1 MKTNLLISFFF
12 ALTLSFSQSER
23 KVISYIDSINSLASS
38 HYKSNDI
45 NQSFNYLL
53 KNVELSESVNDDYG
67 NAQANF
73 LLGNLYQ
80 YMGLSIEAAE
90 SYSKMLASA
99 KKVEDNYLI
108 ASSYLSLGEIY
119 KEFKSTE
126 EVISYYKKALKYALK
141 DNVRDENNIDKKQQI
156 LFDIRIKLSHIYMLK
171 GQYNDMYINL
181 LEAEKSLENS
191 LYSKAFLS
199 YSYGLYYANLKSFN
213 IANKKYTEALSYL
226 EKSKSDVTD
235 ARMNILFKEVYREQS
250 MSLANLGKVDEAYQ
264 ALLKH
269 DNFREVLTNK
279 EKVRDEKN
287 AKSKFILSQYKNI
300 AQTANSERLLQQEIS
315 NEIRIITI
323 IISIAIVVLLV
334 LFLVLIK
341 NYRSKK
347 KLSFILKER
356 NKMLQIAKNQAEKS
370 SRLKTDFISNVTHE
384 LRTPLYGVVG
394 LTSLMLEKNS
404 LCEEDQKLLKS
415 LKYSGDYLLNLV
427 NDILQMGKIESEN
440 VELKN
445 VSVNLKEMVSG
456 IIGSFEYRLQES
468 NNQIHI
474 LIDDSIPEAVVCD
487 NVRLSQVL
495 INLIGNS
502 IKFTNNGKI
511 WLRVILN
518 NLRDNDIDIRF
529 EIEDNGPGI
538 PENKHETIFE
548 NFSQLEENKNINYQ
562 GTGLGL
568 SIVKKIVGLFNS
580 KIELSS
586 ELGKGS
592 KFSFNVTFEIDKEK
606 LVNTDKNKTGKI
618 VPLNQGYKI
627 LVAEDNKIN
636 QIVTKNLLKKANFI
650 CDVVENGLE
659 CVNAFKNNAYD
670 LILMDINMPVM
681 DGNQATQEIRKQ
693 NPNIPIIA
701 LTAADIDEVRK
712 NFGTIGYNG
721 IITKPFDNLEFFQVI
736 NMHIQNSK
744 TKFNPISKLV
754 KVS

>member
-1 MKTNLLISFFF
+1 MKTNLFISFFF
-12 ALTLSFSQSER
+12 TLTLSFSQSER

-45 NQSFNYLL
+45 SQSFNYLL

-73 LLGNLYQ
+73 LLGNLYY
-80 YMGLSIEAAE
+80 YMGLSKEAAE

-99 KKVEDNYLI
+99 KKVEDNYLV

-119 KEFKSTE
+119 KEFKPAE

-141 DNVRDENNIDKKQQI
+141 DNVRDENNIDKKQQM

-199 YSYGLYYANLKSFN
+199 YTYGLYYANLKSFN
-213 IANKKYTEALSYL
+213 IANKKFAEALSYL

-235 ARMNILFKEVYREQS
+235 ARTNILFKEVYREQS
-250 MSLANLGKVDEAYQ
+250 MTLANLGKVDEAYQ

-269 DNFREVLTNK
+269 DNFREVLTDK
-279 EKVRDEKN
+279 EKIRNEKN
-287 AKSKFILSQYKNI
+287 AKSKFFISQYKNI

-315 NEIRIITI
+315 NEIRVITI

-334 LFLVLIK
+334 LFLILIK

-347 KLSFILKER
+347 KLSFILKEK
-356 NKMLQIAKNQAEKS
+356 NKMLEIAKNQAEKS

-568 SIVKKIVGLFNS
+568 SIVKKLVGLFNS

-606 LVNTDKNKTGKI
+606 QVKTDQNKTGKI

-659 CVNAFKNNAYD
+659 CVNAFKNNEYD

-681 DGNQATQEIRKQ
+681 DGNQATQEIRKV
-693 NPNIPIIA
+693 NANIPIIA

-744 TKFNPISKLV
+744 TKFNPINKLV

>member
-126 EVISYYKKALKYALK
+126 DVISYYKKALKYALK

-502 IKFTNNGKI
+502 IKFTSNGKI

>member
-1 MKTNLLISFFF
+1 MKTNLFISFFF
-12 ALTLSFSQSER
+12 TLTLSFSQSER

-38 HYKSNDI
+38 HYRSNDI

-80 YMGLSIEAAE
+80 YMGLSNEAAE

-99 KKVEDNYLI
+99 KSLDDNYLV
-108 ASSYLSLGEIY
+108 ASSYLSLGEVY
-119 KEFKSTE
+119 KDFKPAD
-126 EVISYYKKALKYALK
+126 EVVSYYKKALKYALK
-141 DNVRDENNIDKKQQI
+141 DHVQDENNIDKKQQI

-181 LEAEKSLENS
+181 LEAEKSLNNS
-191 LYSKAFLS
+191 PYSNAFLS
-199 YSYGLYYANLKSFN
+199 YTYGLYYANLKSFN
-213 IANKKYTEALSYL
+213 IANKKFTEALSYL
-226 EKSKSDVTD
+226 EKSKTDVADDRT
-235 ARMNILFKEVYREQS
+235 NILFKEVYRELS
-250 MSLANLGKVDEAYQ
+250 VLLANLGKVDEAYQ

-269 DNFREVLTNK
+269 DSFREKLTDK
-279 EKVRDEKN
+279 EKVREEKN

-300 AQTANSERLLQQEIS
+300 AQTANSERLLQQEVS
-315 NEIRIITI
+315 NEIRFITI
-323 IISIAIVVLLV
+323 IISIATVILLV
-334 LFLVLIK
+334 LMLILIK

-347 KLSFILKER
+347 KLSFILKEK
-356 NKMLQIAKNQAEKS
+356 NKMLQIAKNQAENS

-394 LTSLMLEKNS
+394 LTSLMLEKNR

-427 NDILQMGKIESEN
+427 NDILQMGKMESEN

-445 VSVNLKEMVSG
+445 VSVNLKEMISG

-502 IKFTNNGKI
+502 IKFTTNGKI

-518 NLRDNDIDIRF
+518 NLREKDLDIRF

-548 NFSQLEENKNINYQ
+548 NFSQLDENKNINYQ

-586 ELGKGS
+586 ELGEGS

-606 LVNTDKNKTGKI
+606 LVNTEQNKTGKI
-618 VPLNQGYKI
+618 VLLNKSYKI
-627 LVAEDNKIN
+627 LIAEDNKIN

-650 CDVVENGLE
+650 CHVVENGLE
-659 CVNAFKNNAYD
+659 CIAAFKKNEYD
-670 LILMDINMPVM
+670 LILMDINMPLM
-681 DGNQATQEIRKQ
+681 NGNEATQEIRKE
-693 NPNIPIIA
+693 NTNIPIIA
-701 LTAADIDEVRK
+701 LTAADIDEVKK
-712 NFGTIGYNG
+712 NFGSIGYNG
-721 IITKPFDNLEFFQVI
+721 IITKPFDNCEFFQVI
-736 NMHIQNSK
+736 NTHIQSSK
-744 TKFNPISKLV
+744 TKFNPISKLE

>member
-334 LFLVLIK
+334 LFLILIK

-502 IKFTNNGKI
+502 IKFTSNGKI

>member
-1 MKTNLLISFFF
+1 MKTNLFISFFF
-12 ALTLSFSQSER
+12 TLTLSFSQSER

-38 HYKSNDI
+38 HYRSNDI

-80 YMGLSIEAAE
+80 YMGLSNEAAE

-99 KKVEDNYLI
+99 KSLDDNYLV
-108 ASSYLSLGEIY
+108 ASSYLSLGEVY
-119 KEFKSTE
+119 KDFKPAD
-126 EVISYYKKALKYALK
+126 EVVSYYKKALKYALK
-141 DNVRDENNIDKKQQI
+141 DHVQDENNIDKKQQI

-181 LEAEKSLENS
+181 LEAEKSLNNS
-191 LYSKAFLS
+191 PYSNAFLS
-199 YSYGLYYANLKSFN
+199 YTYGLYYANLKSFN
-213 IANKKYTEALSYL
+213 IANKKFTEALSYL
-226 EKSKSDVTD
+226 EKSKTDVVDDRT
-235 ARMNILFKEVYREQS
+235 NVLFKEVYRELS
-250 MSLANLGKVDEAYQ
+250 VLLANLGKVDEAYQ

-269 DNFREVLTNK
+269 DSFREKLTDK
-279 EKVRDEKN
+279 EKVREEKN

-300 AQTANSERLLQQEIS
+300 AQTANSERLLQQEVS
-315 NEIRIITI
+315 NEIRFITI
-323 IISIAIVVLLV
+323 IISIATVILLV
-334 LFLVLIK
+334 LMLILIK

-347 KLSFILKER
+347 KLSFILKEK
-356 NKMLQIAKNQAEKS
+356 NKMLQIAKNQAENS

-394 LTSLMLEKNS
+394 LTSLMLEKNR

-427 NDILQMGKIESEN
+427 NDILQMGKMESEN

-445 VSVNLKEMVSG
+445 VSVNLKEMISG

-502 IKFTNNGKI
+502 IKFTTNGKI

-518 NLRDNDIDIRF
+518 NLREKDLDIRF

-548 NFSQLEENKNINYQ
+548 NFSQLDENKNINYQ

-586 ELGKGS
+586 ELGEGS

-606 LVNTDKNKTGKI
+606 LVNTEQNKTGKI
-618 VPLNQGYKI
+618 VLLNKSYKI
-627 LVAEDNKIN
+627 LIAEDNKIN

-650 CDVVENGLE
+650 CHVVENGLE
-659 CVNAFKNNAYD
+659 CIAAFKKNEYD
-670 LILMDINMPVM
+670 LILMDINMPLM
-681 DGNQATQEIRKQ
+681 DGNEATQEIRKE
-693 NPNIPIIA
+693 NTNIPIIA
-701 LTAADIDEVRK
+701 LTAADIDEVKK
-712 NFGTIGYNG
+712 NFGSIGYNG
-721 IITKPFDNLEFFQVI
+721 IITKPFDNCEFFQVI
-736 NMHIQNSK
+736 NTHIQSSK
-744 TKFNPISKLV
+744 TKFNPISKLE